1 MEKSGASTVNL
12 FFGVLRFEKFCF
24 LSYSNF
30 SENRGTQKQLLAPAA
45 RRSDGPASAARP
57 AMAEIG
63 ILAVAV
69 DVVQL
74 VKDAAHES
82 SERVRAARN
91 LGALAGEYM
100 LRMVR
105 ECKRLC
111 THILSCAK
119 VHVCVCARARVREP
133 TMPDRVVC
141 CDRVQRSVK
150 RRSPRLMEPSK
161 PVPSTT
167 PTGGNYLRMLA
178 HIEMFAG
185 RGEACQELGAS
196 RATNVLTPMLRI
208 CVAYRCRLRP
218 PHAHTLQDH
227 PRTHS

>member
-1 MEKSGASTVNL
+1 
-12 FFGVLRFEKFCF
+12 
-24 LSYSNF
+24 
-30 SENRGTQKQLLAPAA
+30 
-45 RRSDGPASAARP
+45 
-57 AMAEIG
+57 MAEIG

-100 LRMVR
+100 LRMVC

-133 TMPDRVVC
+133 AMPDRVVC

-185 RGEACQELGAS
+185 RGMP
-196 RATNVLTPMLRI
+196 RARREPRDEFLDANVADMCGISMPLAP
-208 CVAYRCRLRP
+208 P
-218 PHAHTLQDH
+218 PHAHTAGS
-227 PRTHS
+227 PSETFIKTCKA